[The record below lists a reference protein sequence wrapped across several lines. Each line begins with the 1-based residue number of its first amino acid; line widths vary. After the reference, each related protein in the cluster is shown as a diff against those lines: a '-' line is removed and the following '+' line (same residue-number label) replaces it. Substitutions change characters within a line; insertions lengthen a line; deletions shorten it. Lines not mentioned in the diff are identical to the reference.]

1 MFYSFPKAGKALS
14 CALLLLAPA
23 VSHAQAAATN
33 VQLYG
38 ILDAGIQYIS
48 NGPGGKSM
56 TGLSSGNL
64 NGSRWGFKGSEDLG
78 NGLKAVFVLESGI
91 DMTNGTSLQGGRLF
105 GRQAYVGLSSKDW
118 GQLSVGRHNTLMID
132 WMSKYSPFGN
142 SNFSGKRADSA
153 FSDRMDN
160 SIKYV
165 GKFGN
170 VNFGAYYSTGW
181 NNTQSYNDS
190 KLGRMVG
197 VGLRY
202 ADGPLDAA
210 VLYHSKHAQAPRA
223 GANSSNREDRI
234 IAGVSYKFDSFS
246 VYGGYRWLKQR
257 LTQQDLRSDMYWAG
271 VQYRPSKP
279 TRLSLALFHVKGTVC
294 DNMNNAACPAVQGAG
309 KDQKPTLLLLSGE
322 YDLSKRTT
330 VYAMSAYAINKHGSS
345 LSVAGGNFGANVE
358 PGKNQFGL
366 QVGMRHRF

>member
-1 MFYSFPKAGKALS
+1 MCFSFPKAGKALS

-23 VSHAQAAATN
+23 VSQAQTSTN

-38 ILDAGIQYIS
+38 IVDAGVQYLN
-48 NGPGGKSM
+48 NGPGGNSQ

-64 NGSRWGFKGSEDLG
+64 NGSRWGLKGSEDLG
-78 NGLKAVFVLESGI
+78 DGLKAVFVLEAGM
-91 DMTNGTSLQGGRLF
+91 DLTNGNSLQSKRLF
-105 GRQAYVGLSSKDW
+105 GRQAYVGLASKEW
-118 GQLSVGRHNTLMID
+118 GQLSLGRHNTLMID

-142 SNFSGKRADSA
+142 ANFSGKRADPA

-170 VNFGAYYSTGW
+170 VSAGAYYSTGW
-181 NNTQSYNDS
+181 NNDQSFDDH
-190 KLGRMVG
+190 KLGRMFG
-197 VGLRY
+197 LGLRY
-202 ADGPLDAA
+202 ANGPLDAA
-210 VLYHSKHAQAPRA
+210 VLYHRKHANAPRA
-223 GANSSNREDRI
+223 GANSDNREDRI
-234 IAGVSYKFDSFS
+234 IAGVSYKFDNFS

-257 LTQQDLRSDMYWAG
+257 LTQEDLRSDMYWAA
-271 VQYRPSKP
+271 VQYRPNKP
-279 TRLSLALFHVKGTVC
+279 TRLSLAVFHVNGTVC
-294 DNMNNAACPAVQGAG
+294 DNMNNAACPTVQGAG
-309 KDQKPTLLLLSGE
+309 KEQKPTLLVAGGE

-330 VYAMSAYAINKHGSS
+330 LYALSAYSINKHGSS

-366 QVGMRHRF
+366 QLGMRHRF

>member
-1 MFYSFPKAGKALS
+1 MMDLTFPKAGKALS
-14 CALLLLAPA
+14 CALIFLAPA
-23 VSHAQAAATN
+23 ISQAQTSSN

-38 ILDAGIQYIS
+38 IVDAGLQYIS
-48 NGPGGKSM
+48 NGPGGHSM
-56 TGLSSGNL
+56 TGVSSGNL
-64 NGSRWGFKGSEDLG
+64 NGSRWGLKGTEDLG
-78 NGLKAVFVLESGI
+78 GGLKAVFVLESGI
-91 DMTNGTSLQGGRLF
+91 SLTDGNTLQGGRLF

-118 GQLSVGRHNTLMID
+118 GQLSFGRHNTLMID

-142 SNFSGKRADSA
+142 ANFSGKRADPA
-153 FSDRMDN
+153 FSDRTDN
-160 SIKYV
+160 AAKYTV
-165 GKFGN
+165 KLGN
-170 VNFGAYYSTGW
+170 VTAGAYYSTGW
-181 NNTQSYNDS
+181 NNAQSWTDS

-210 VLYHSKHAQAPRA
+210 VLYHSKHANAPRA
-223 GANSSNREDRI
+223 GANSSNREDRV
-234 IAGVSYKFDSFS
+234 IAGLSYNFGSIE

-257 LTQQDLRSDMYWAG
+257 LTQQDLRSNMYWAG

-279 TRLSLALFHVKGTVC
+279 TRLSLAVFQVNGMVC
-294 DNMNNAACPAVQGAG
+294 DNMNNAACPAVQQAG
-309 KDQKPTLLLLSGE
+309 KDQKPTLLLLGGE

-330 VYAMSAYAINKHGSS
+330 LYALSAYALNNHGSS
-345 LSVAGGNFGANVE
+345 LSVAGGNYGANVE